1 MEANDQKN
9 MGNEPQ
15 HIETSG
21 QTITW
26 TEEEEKALVKKID
39 LFLMPTIW

>member
-1 MEANDQKN
+1 MEVTDKKDL
-9 MGNEPQ
+9 GIPPE
-15 HIETSG
+15 HIESSS
-21 QTITW
+21 QTLTW